1 MSDLVESPLYEEVS
15 VFAGDLSVVD
25 SSNGEAV
32 GVDLGESD
40 ESCVPH
46 SPFFS
51 CGDVAFFF

>member
-25 SSNGEAV
+25 SSNGAAV

-40 ESCVPH
+40 ESC
-46 SPFFS
+46 
-51 CGDVAFFF
+51 GK